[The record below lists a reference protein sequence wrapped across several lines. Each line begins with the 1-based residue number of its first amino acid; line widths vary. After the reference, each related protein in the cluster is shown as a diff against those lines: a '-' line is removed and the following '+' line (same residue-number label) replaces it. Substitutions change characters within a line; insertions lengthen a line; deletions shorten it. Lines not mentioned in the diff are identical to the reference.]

1 MEERNSLMKQLVEK
15 LNQASE
21 SYYNGKGELMTD
33 YEWDSMFDQLKSL
46 EEETGVV
53 LPDSPT
59 NTVSEDSISG
69 QKEEHEFAALS
80 LAKTKQVS
88 ELVKWADGKPIWMS
102 WKLDG
107 LTLVV
112 TYDEGKLTKIVTR
125 GNGHILSLIHI

>member
-1 MEERNSLMKQLVEK
+1 MEERNFLMKQLVEK

-59 NTVSEDSISG
+59 NTVSETPSPDRRKSMSLPP
-69 QKEEHEFAALS
+69 FLS
-80 LAKTKQVS
+80 PRPSK
-88 ELVKWADGKPIWMS
+88 
-102 WKLDG
+102 
-107 LTLVV
+107 
-112 TYDEGKLTKIVTR
+112 
-125 GNGHILSLIHI
+125 